1 VSGVVAAIDPS
12 SATDPS
18 PASTFDPADDAA
30 IAAAFVVA
38 VVDSVVDVDL
48 PRTLACALEVWGAGV
63 DEAPLAVVHDL
74 AHALWCGR
82 SVQLVGGRA
91 PAGLILD
98 DDDAAALRTARLAW
112 QDRVVAPWLADP
124 SFVAA
129 HVVIAGAPAAARG
142 RLLAHAVALV
152 LGRVVG
158 AGALPAG
165 NVARLRSA
173 SERWSGRDR
182 VVDRAA
188 LAARTTPQALIGVL
202 TQLDAVGPTL
212 AARRLFLEEELWELA
227 HLVELPSEA
236 ARLALRT
243 VHRTSAAIPRLAPAL
258 QALLRRRAR
267 DVPVDAEAPDTFPAG
282 GFDAMSTKGALENLV
297 RTEVAWVGEGA
308 TMTPDGRPGPDLFD
322 VRFVEGELLFY
333 TRDESPLLLQRRALV
348 IVVEEADQ
356 LRHKV
361 PTLPTQTL
369 VLVQAVALRAF
380 HDLVDVVGAPAVQAI
395 FALGGDQ
402 AHVVAEE
409 QALLALSLQAD
420 VAHRRAAV
428 VAQAEAPATGRVVF
442 SPRPSPARAGRAAG
456 AGRDR
461 LWLHVGGPVWTI
473 DDGRDVEDVDV
484 ATPAGLRHVV
494 DRILADAVA
503 GPRPHSGVRL
513 T

>member
-1 VSGVVAAIDPS
+1 MSGVVAAVAPL
-12 SATDPS
+12 SATDL
-18 PASTFDPADDAA
+18 PASSTFDPTADAA

-38 VVDSVVDVDL
+38 VVDGVVDVDL
-48 PRTLACALEVWGAGV
+48 PRTLACAVDVWGAGV
-63 DEAPLAVVHDL
+63 DKAPLAVVHDL
-74 AHALWCGR
+74 AHALLRGR

-91 PAGLILD
+91 PAGLLLD
-98 DDDAAALRTARLAW
+98 DDDAAALRAARLAW
-112 QDRVVAPWLADP
+112 EDRVVAPWLADP

-142 RLLAHAVALV
+142 RLLAHAVALA

-182 VVDRAA
+182 VVDRLA
-188 LAARTTPQALIGVL
+188 LAARATPHALVDVL
-202 TQLDAVGPTL
+202 GQLDAVRTALP
-212 AARRLFLEEELWELA
+212 APRLFLDEELWELA
-227 HLVELPSEA
+227 HLVDLPSEA

-243 VHRTSAAIPRLAPAL
+243 VHRTCAAIPRLAPAT

-267 DVPVDAEAPDTFPAG
+267 DVPIDAEAPDTFPAG

-297 RTEVAWVGEGA
+297 RTEVAWVGEG
-308 TMTPDGRPGPDLFD
+308 TTTTPDGRPGPDLFD

-348 IVVEEADQ
+348 IVVEDVDH

-380 HDLVDVVGAPAVQAI
+380 HDLVDVVGAPAVQAT
-395 FALGGDQ
+395 FALGGQDG
-402 AHVVAEE
+402 HVVAEE
-409 QALLALSLQAD
+409 QALLSLSLQTD

-428 VAQAEAPATGRVVF
+428 VSPSEAPTTGRVVF
-442 SPRPSPARAGRAAG
+442 SPRPPPATAGRAAG
-456 AGRDR
+456 AARDG
-461 LWLHVGGPVWTI
+461 LWLRVGAPVWCI
-473 DDGRDVEDVDV
+473 DDGRDVEDIDV
-484 ATPAGLRHVV
+484 ATPAGLRRVV

-503 GPRPHSGVRL
+503 GARVQL
-513 T
+513 A